1 MALARLDA
9 TRRGDRVDLG
19 VPAPKI
25 KVCELF
31 MTEDVRA
38 LTDFGLLGW
47 SQTLGMRR
55 SISDG
60 LPVVKNQGER
70 EMRG

>member
-1 MALARLDA
+1 MALARLSA

-31 MTEDVRA
+31 TTEDFRC
-38 LTDFGLLGW
+38 LTVFGLLGW

-60 LPVVKNQGER
+60 LHVIKNRGER
-70 EMRG
+70 GMRG